1 MLVRVSTIALLL
13 LLTACGAGGGNRE
26 APRSPRGTS
35 GLSGSPFATPKVRVP
50 AGSQTITGRLGA
62 DSIEGGC
69 AYLQTEA
76 GKRYEVIYP
85 KGWKLDKGS
94 ARLTNPQGE
103 IVARAGDTVTVR
115 GEIATDMAS
124 ICQIGPIFRATEVVT
139 SGR

>member
-1 MLVRVSTIALLL
+1 MLLRMSAASLLL
-13 LLTACGAGGGNRE
+13 LLSACGGANGSSS
-26 APRSPRGTS
+26 SPKPPPS
-35 GLSGSPFATPKVRVP
+35 GASLRPASQQPVHSET

>member
-1 MLVRVSTIALLL
+1 MFLRIGAASLVL
-13 LLTACGAGGGNRE
+13 LLTSCAGTNGGS
-26 APRSPRGTS
+26 ASPKPSPSDANLRPTS
-35 GLSGSPFATPKVRVP
+35 QQPVPSDP
-50 AGSQTITGRLGA
+50 AGSQTISGRLGA

-85 KGWKLDKGS
+85 KSWKLDKGR

-103 IVARAGDTVTVR
+103 VVASAGDTVTVR

-124 ICQIGPIFRATEVVT
+124 TCQIGPIFRATEVVT

>member
-1 MLVRVSTIALLL
+1 MFLRIGTASLVL
-13 LLTACGAGGGNRE
+13 LLTSCAGTNGGG
-26 APRSPRGTS
+26 SPKP
-35 GLSGSPFATPKVRVP
+35 SPSSANLRP
-50 AGSQTITGRLGA
+50 ASQQPVHSETTASQTITGKLGA
-62 DSIEGGC
+62 DAIEGGC

-85 KGWKLDKGS
+85 KGWNLDKGS